1 MEPWLS
7 CAFDQRCMCVKD
19 FFSNFHCGSSPPRRY
34 GRCHRF
40 DQSGLGI
47 ILSKLLLDQRPIVYL
62 PRGSVRVARGEL
74 MNWFE
79 PRKESA
85 VVFVAAMCFV
95 VNVAVYVL
103 WILLA
108 RFLGWTS
115 SLVPV
120 RSCNVGVLVAEV
132 VVVGCFLWVFV

>member
-1 MEPWLS
+1 
-7 CAFDQRCMCVKD
+7 
-19 FFSNFHCGSSPPRRY
+19 
-34 GRCHRF
+34 
-40 DQSGLGI
+40 
-47 ILSKLLLDQRPIVYL
+47 
-62 PRGSVRVARGEL
+62 

-95 VNVAVYVL
+95 VNVAVCVL

-120 RSCNVGVLVAEV
+120 RSCDVGVLVAEV